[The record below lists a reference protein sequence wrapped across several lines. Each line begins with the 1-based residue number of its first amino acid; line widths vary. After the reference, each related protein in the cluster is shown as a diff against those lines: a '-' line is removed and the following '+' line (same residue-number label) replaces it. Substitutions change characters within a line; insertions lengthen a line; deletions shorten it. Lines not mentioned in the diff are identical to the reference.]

1 MLLELKGSTTTSRA
15 TFSDALKAAMGNNC
29 TVEELV
35 FRVVLEIRD
44 LDRCTSE
51 NEVNQA
57 LKRDLQGYNGI
68 LRFSLTQPN
77 TRKQRMAIVTV
88 EASAANRLMTTAQI
102 KVGWVNC
109 RIRRRTTVT
118 RCFKRLD
125 HLDHLSLDCK
135 DPDRSKLC
143 FRCGGPDHKSKDC
156 TAAPRCFLCPE
167 QQDKADSRNHIAG
180 SGACAVFR
188 DVLEKTKQKWR

>member
-1 MLLELKGSTTTSRA
+1 MLLELKGSTTTSRT
-15 TFSDALKAAMGNNC
+15 TFSDVLKAATGNNC

-35 FRVVLEIRD
+35 PRIVLEIRD

-57 LKRDLQGYNGI
+57 LKRDLQDYNDI
-68 LRFSLTQPN
+68 LLFSLTQPN
-77 TRKQRMAIVTV
+77 TREQRMAIVTV
-88 EASAANRLMTTAQI
+88 EASAANRLMTTARI

-109 RIRRRTTVT
+109 RIRRRTTVS
-118 RCFKRLD
+118 RCFKCLGF
-125 HLDHLSLDCK
+125 DHLSLDCK
-135 DPDRSKLC
+135 GPDRSKLC
-143 FRCGGPDHKSKDC
+143 FHCEGPDHKSKDC